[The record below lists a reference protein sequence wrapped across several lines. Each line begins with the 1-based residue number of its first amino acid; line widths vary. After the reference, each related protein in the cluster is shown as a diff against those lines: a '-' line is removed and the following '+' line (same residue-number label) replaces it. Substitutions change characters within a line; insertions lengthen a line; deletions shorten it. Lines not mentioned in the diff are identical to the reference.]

1 MLRVS
6 IVAAHGRGSERVVMS
21 EPGLRDFKHGSGV
34 VEPLG
39 GQDGEASQISIDD
52 RLKVEPCTRPLVVN
66 GSREQ
71 TSFDGIGVYVID

>member
-1 MLRVS
+1 MADGL
-6 IVAAHGRGSERVVMS
+6 GSECVVTS
-21 EPGLRDFKHGSGV
+21 EPGLREFEHGSGV